1 MRNVKLV
8 LVCLVVASL
17 LTAMSWFYSSRHVL
31 GSVNRGF
38 PFQFSYTPVI
48 VNPSTRYNYTYLL
61 CDLVFWWGIVLIMV
75 GIVGWAI
82 EKRNVVTY
90 PKQEW

>member
-17 LTAMSWFYSSRHVL
+17 LTAMSWFYSPRLL

-38 PFQFSYTPVI
+38 PYQFSFTPVI
-48 VNPSTRYNYTYLL
+48 VNPTTRYVFRNLAF
-61 CDLVFWWGIVLIMV
+61 DLVFWWVIVLIMV
-75 GIVGWAI
+75 SIVKWAI
-82 EKRNVVTY
+82 DKRNVVTY
-90 PKQEW
+90 PNQEW